1 MSYYSDGNLARQVV
15 RPQPYVLPEYDGRE
29 EERQRA
35 ERQRRLQQEA
45 AIRRQYKAAGRL
57 HARTVTRLLL
67 VFLLVG
73 SVAGFVTWRS
83 AKLTEMSFLN
93 AGLQRQIGQLDK
105 ENSLI
110 QDKITTKA
118 SMQTTREMAASRLGM
133 QKVTSEQIRYV
144 SSVYFRA
151 EIEIPDG
158 GGYLAGQNLSEAEWL
173 AAIETW
179 VKNH

>member
-1 MSYYSDGNLARQVV
+1 M
-15 RPQPYVLPEYDGRE
+15 
-29 EERQRA
+29 
-35 ERQRRLQQEA
+35 
-45 AIRRQYKAAGRL
+45 
-57 HARTVTRLLL
+57 
-67 VFLLVG
+67 
-73 SVAGFVTWRS
+73 AGFVTWRR

-173 AAIETW
+173 ALSRPGS
-179 VKNH
+179 KNPLVEGLPLTLVCHESRPTSHLAKAADQAAGPGISY